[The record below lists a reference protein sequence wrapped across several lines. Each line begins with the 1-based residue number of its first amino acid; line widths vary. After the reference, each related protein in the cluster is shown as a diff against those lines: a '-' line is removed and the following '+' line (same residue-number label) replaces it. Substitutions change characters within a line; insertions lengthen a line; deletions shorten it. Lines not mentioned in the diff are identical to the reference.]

1 MAMVLLLCVFHYY
14 HILQKHKELL
24 YLPAT
29 IGSVTIINK
38 RIKSFLGFRGCTA
51 ASLRPRE
58 NARHCCVHGGT
69 KAREDID
76 SIFLRAFLFCKKGV
90 TNVAWI
96 YLVIA
101 GIFEVVWAVALKY
114 TMGFTR
120 LVPSIITVF
129 GAIASFY
136 FLSMATKTLPI
147 GTAYA
152 VWTGI
157 GAVGAVII
165 GMLFLNE
172 PINASRMIFLL
183 LILVGLVGLK
193 LTSGH

>member
-1 MAMVLLLCVFHYY
+1 MVLLLCFFLYY
-14 HILQKHKELL
+14 HILQKHKEIL
-24 YLPAT
+24 YLPAA
-29 IGSVTIINK
+29 IISVTIMANK
-38 RIKSFLGFRGCTA
+38 KIKSFLGFRGCTA
-51 ASLRPRE
+51 ASPRPRE
-58 NARHCCVHGGT
+58 NAWYCRVHGAT

-76 SIFLRAFLFCKKGV
+76 SIFLRGFFILDKKGV
-90 TNVAWI
+90 RNMAWV

-114 TMGFTR
+114 AMGFTR
-120 LVPSIITVF
+120 LVPSIITFF

-136 FLSMATKTLPI
+136 FLSVATKTLPI

-157 GAVGAVII
+157 GAMGAVII
-165 GMLFLNE
+165 GMVFLNE
-172 PINASRMIFLL
+172 PVNVSRVVFLL
-183 LILVGLVGLK
+183 FILVGLIGLK